1 MKAVLKVFPF
11 LFVLAFV
18 LTACQTSAPEVVPEY
33 KVDIA
38 GADLDGLKISWGWD
52 SLNDVIYGFVAGT
65 AHSDM
70 ALERERYV
78 EDTYNCDITVEYTD
92 RVYDN
97 LRASVMSGS
106 PRYDLL
112 TGSTYALVVD
122 VRAGYLTGLSGLLDI
137 SNTEKWGT
145 PNMLQSLL
153 WVDDLYGVVPF
164 AWPDLLYG
172 ATGHLI
178 AVNETLVSKLVQPDP
193 REFVENNTWTWD
205 KFEET
210 LAIYTHQEAGRTIYA
225 INCHDAYFA
234 MNMFLS
240 NGCTLSSF
248 ENGQVVCG
256 AYTEAGKVA
265 LERAKKIYT
274 ETCVDYFYP
283 DVSTANEYIINGD
296 VVMAVTWLDGMMGTN
311 ESFLY
316 KMDNLG
322 VLPFPVGPNAQQD
335 VYPTYHEGLHYA
347 TSIPVNAKDPEATAI
362 VLSAMYEPFDQY
374 KTKEDIID
382 YMSEQAFFDRRDAE
396 IFANMVKNTE
406 YGFFR
411 EGARSVIQ
419 NVVEKS
425 ETVTSL
431 LESYEDQYEQIVEDY
446 MIHHFEGRLAVYGE

>member
-1 MKAVLKVFPF
+1 MKAVLKVFSF

-18 LTACQTSAPEVVPEY
+18 LTACQTSSPEVVPEY

-38 GADLDGLKISWGWD
+38 GADLDGLKISGGWD

-296 VVMAVTWLDGMMGTN
+296 VVMAVTWLDGMFGNT

-322 VLPFPVGPNAQQD
+322 VLPFPIGPNAKPG
-335 VYPTYHEGLHYA
+335 VYPTYHEGLNYA
-347 TSIPVNAKDPEATAI
+347 TSIPVNAKDPEATAT